1 MKSKRLSDVFACL
14 MAVLSESVPIA
25 LQTSGIEI
33 LGSSRWHG
41 SSHSLCVLGL
51 NGLANEFA
59 GHPICSGQRF
69 RAPARS
75 AKPVLRECEGSTL

>member
-14 MAVLSESVPIA
+14 MAFLSESVSIA

-33 LGSSRWHG
+33 LGSSRRHG
-41 SSHSLCVLGL
+41 SSL

-59 GHPICSGQRF
+59 GHPMCSGKDFPHLLVGQACF
-69 RAPARS
+69 A
-75 AKPVLRECEGSTL
+75 